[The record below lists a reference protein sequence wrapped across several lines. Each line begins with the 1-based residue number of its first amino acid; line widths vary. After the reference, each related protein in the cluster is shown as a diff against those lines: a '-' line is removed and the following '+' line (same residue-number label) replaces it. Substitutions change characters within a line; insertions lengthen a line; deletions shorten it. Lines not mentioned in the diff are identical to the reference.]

1 MAVAIT
7 TNCVG
12 ASARVNATSVSAG
25 GTIVFYLGFAMLTAI
40 LSTPSVTAQQSN
52 PQATVV
58 PYGPN
63 ITAAGQLV
71 LGPGD
76 LIDVTVFN
84 TPELTGRLRIDQAG
98 MIELPVGGQVNV
110 AGYTPKQAA
119 GAIEKQLRDQQIML
133 DPLVS
138 VLIALY
144 ATQGLTVLGEVKV
157 PGSYPLFGP
166 HTLYDALAIAGGPT
180 ALEGATITITH
191 HYDPNHPV
199 LIQINSPNY
208 SEVQHSTPIF
218 PGDTIVVSQADVI
231 YVVGDVAAPG
241 ALPMS
246 NGHNLTL
253 LEVLALSRG
262 TTATAA
268 ISKAVII
275 RQTAAGVQTIPVDIK
290 GAMKNTAP
298 NPTLQPS
305 DVLVIP
311 DSFFKKFLQFAL
323 PSVTSGVV
331 SAASVSLAR

>member
-1 MAVAIT
+1 MA
-7 TNCVG
+7 
-12 ASARVNATSVSAG
+12 SPSATSITIFSLCLAVLTVGPGAPSA
-25 GTIVFYLGFAMLTAI
+25 
-40 LSTPSVTAQQSN
+40 TAQQII
-52 PQATVV
+52 PPATVV

-63 ITAAGQLV
+63 MTDAGQLV

-84 TPELTGRLRIDQAG
+84 TPELSGRLRIDQAG
-98 MIELPVGGQVNV
+98 SIVLPVGGQVGV
-110 AGYTPKQAA
+110 AGRTPKQAA
-119 GAIEKQLRDQQIML
+119 EAIEQQLRDQQIML
-133 DPLVS
+133 QPLVS

-144 ATQGLTVLGEVKV
+144 ATQALTVLGEVKV

-180 ALEGATITITH
+180 PLEGATITVTH
-191 HYDPNHPV
+191 HNDPDHPV
-199 LIQINSPNY
+199 VVQINTPNY
-208 SEVQHSTPIF
+208 SEIQHSTPVY
-218 PGDTIVVSQADVI
+218 PGDTVLVSQADVI

-241 ALPMS
+241 ALPMP
-246 NGHNLTL
+246 NGRSLTL
-253 LEVLALSRG
+253 LNVLALSRG
-262 TTATAA
+262 TTPTAA

-298 NPTLQPS
+298 NPILQAS

-311 DSFFKKFLQFAL
+311 DSFIKRFLQFAL

-331 SAASVSLAR
+331 SAASISLAR